1 MLSLLIRQKVITA
14 TIISCILIVI
24 LATTAYILAA
34 DRVGREYISP
44 KISKSFAD
52 IFQLQLQQDPENIFA
67 LQSLSNSMVQHYK
80 VQEIAFYNIKNE
92 RVIYACSNT
101 CVHNL
106 PDSFNKKVINNG
118 SENNPDRHIFNLQ
131 SRTNTLSTDKDNQTS
146 SYLGTKPLKLVII
159 PQNGLAKFFYADTVS
174 TALVIV
180 SLSTLLLFFL
190 YNCIRFWQRSPY
202 KRLLTTIEEIQSQP
216 DDNIRF
222 DLNDADTAKLCEALN
237 TLIIIND
244 DRKMTLMKEKE
255 KAENARIR
263 AIRLSNE
270 TRTINEKLAS
280 EITIRRSVETQLT
293 HTQSILDSIIDSMP
307 SALFTLDN
315 NGFIIQCNQQAAD
328 WLDCERHPLVGKQLF
343 NYIKELTDFND
354 LIRQSLAEN
363 SVKKIERLKLS
374 LPIGSFPADITLYP
388 LKDNNLNGLVIRIDD
403 ISQRQKIEE
412 VIMQTEKMKSVG
424 GLAAG
429 MAHEINNP
437 LGAILQGIQN
447 IKRRI
452 QIENDKNK
460 EIAKSYDLDLSSMIG
475 YLEQRQII
483 KFLNN
488 IQDAGQRAASI
499 VSNMLQFSR
508 GTQKQL
514 SPTHIKDLI
523 ERTLNLARADLELKN
538 IEIQLAN
545 IDESLMFHCIPSELE
560 QVILNLLQNSAQ
572 ALSHYQPNHPDKNWV
587 PHINLSATQDNKYTY
602 INVKD
607 NGPGIAKD
615 VRRRIFEP
623 FFTTKDI
630 GAGTGLG
637 LSVSYFIITAHHNGQ
652 LDIESKP
659 GEGACFTLK
668 IPNQPLL
675 PK

>member
-1 MLSLLIRQKVITA
+1 MLIRQKVITA

-24 LATTAYILAA
+24 FATTAYILAA
-34 DRVGREYISP
+34 DRIGREFISP
-44 KISKSFAD
+44 KISESFAD

-67 LQSLSNSMVQHYK
+67 LKTLANTMIQNYK
-80 VQEIAFYNIKNE
+80 IQEIAFYNINKE
-92 RVIYACSNT
+92 RIIYACSNT
-101 CVHNL
+101 CRHNL
-106 PDSFNKKVINNG
+106 PTKFYEVGIVLG
-118 SENNPDRHIFNLQ
+118 S
-131 SRTNTLSTDKDNQTS
+131 DKDTHYIFDLMPLDK
-146 SYLGTKPLKLVII
+146 SYLKPSLQESTNREKRPFKLIII
-159 PQNGLAKFFYADTVS
+159 PNTGLAKFFYADTVS
-174 TALVIV
+174 TALLIV

-202 KRLLTTIEEIQSQP
+202 KRLLTTIEHIQSQP

-222 DLNDADTAKLCEALN
+222 ELNDADTAKLCEALN

-244 DRKMTLMKEKE
+244 DRKMILMKEKE

-315 NGFIIQCNQQAAD
+315 KGYIIQCNQQAAD
-328 WLDCERHPLVGKQLF
+328 WLDCDRHPLVGKQLF
-343 NYIKELTDFND
+343 SYIQELTDFND
-354 LIRQSLAEN
+354 LIKQSLAEN

-403 ISQRQKIEE
+403 ISQRQKMEE

-452 QIENDKNK
+452 HVENDKNK
-460 EIAKSYDLDLSSMIG
+460 EVAKIYDLDLQSMIG

-508 GTQKQL
+508 GTQQQL

-545 IDESLMFHCIPSELE
+545 IDESLTFYCIPSELE

-572 ALSHYQPNHPDKNWV
+572 ALSQYQPNHPDKNWV
-587 PHINLSATQDNKYTY
+587 PHINLSATQDGKHTY

-607 NGPGIAKD
+607 NGPGITKD